1 LTFKDL
7 QKLVH
12 SQTTSDQIKLFER
25 LRDKPFWIWD
35 LAKAKEQVI
44 IALVSQVVGIAVAP
58 IVVLVAGIR
67 VVFSLGVPFPVG
79 ISINGIAP

>member
-58 IVVLVAGIR
+58 IVVLVAG
-67 VVFSLGVPFPVG
+67 VVFSLGVPFPLG